1 MEKEQDYLKDIAE
14 IRSMMER
21 SSKFLSLSGWSGILA
36 GIYAL
41 VGVYLVHYQMGF
53 NPIKLVYGQSEIGNL
68 TEIIFMGIGVLVLA
82 LGTAIVLSAK
92 KSNSKGE
99 QIWNASSRHLL
110 ENISVPLLTG
120 GILILISFSVSLV
133 GLVLPFTLIFYGIA
147 LYNGSRVTYDSI
159 KYLGVLQ
166 IVLGL
171 ISIYYI
177 EFSLL
182 LWAIGFG
189 ALHVIYGAYI
199 YLKHE
204 R

>member
-189 ALHVIYGAYI
+189 ALHVIYGTYI

>member
-1 MEKEQDYLKDIAE
+1 MEKEQDYLNDIAE

-182 LWAIGFG
+182 
-189 ALHVIYGAYI
+189 YGQ
-199 YLKHE
+199 
-204 R
+204 